1 MPSGRC
7 RDFGPTTSKRQ
18 YDKVFTVKMQD
29 SSPQNWPV
37 TREYLRYVIDLRLVV
52 RTSEKLYGRSKDL
65 GDGGMGATVAGDI
78 PIGELVEL
86 EFQLPGTEDP
96 ITMYAEVRYRQG
108 FQYGFRFVNP
118 SDRQKEI
125 IRRATRSLPMI
136 P

>member
-1 MPSGRC
+1 M
-7 RDFGPTTSKRQ
+7 
-18 YDKVFTVKMQD
+18 KMQD
-29 SSPQNWPV
+29 FSPQKWPV

-52 RTSEKLYGRSKDL
+52 RTSEKLYGRTKDL
-65 GDGGMGATVAGDI
+65 GDGGLGATVAGDI

-96 ITMYAEVRYRQG
+96 MTMYAEVRYRQG

-118 SDRQKEI
+118 NERQKEI

-136 P
+136 T